1 MTVIMSWYTT
11 LKCHW
16 FNSQSVT
23 LTLLKILFISESE
36 HWLCVWA
43 AGRAPGSDPINSQ
56 HSLGPLAPEFLMAG
70 PGVCCCLCLAGVKC
84 FISQSNWN
92 IIWTE
97 QDNWYFKWFH
107 STNHKKDI
115 AVANRYIIYKKNAQ
129 SKKIEDKN
137 LNIYTPKNLR
147 DSQIE
152 CQKRELNFYVAIT
165 WFAHFVRT

>member
-1 MTVIMSWYTT
+1 MSLIQLSECDIDIVKNTFYIRVR
-11 LKCHW
+11 
-16 FNSQSVT
+16 S
-23 LTLLKILFISESE
+23 LTLCLGSIG
-36 HWLCVWA
+36 W
-43 AGRAPGSDPINSQ
+43 APGSDPINTQ

-115 AVANRYIIYKKNAQ
+115 AVANRYIIHKKNAQ
-129 SKKIEDKN
+129 SKKIEGKN
-137 LNIYTPKNLR
+137 NNIYTPPKKSTGFPNRLPETG
-147 DSQIE
+147 IE
-152 CQKRELNFYVAIT
+152 FLCRHNVICTFCQDIKP
-165 WFAHFVRT
+165 